1 MGRGAG
7 QQAASA
13 SGTQLAAKRRR
24 GRPPRPDVPWTEQ
37 RIRTELAEFLAADRK
52 DPRRF
57 PSSKQFAT
65 GGHAELYHAARDHG
79 GIRYWADQFGLELW
93 ELRELPAEVLCQQAR
108 DLVAKLGYLP
118 GKDELHELGYRELT
132 RAVRRA
138 GGAERFAELHGLE
151 LPTGGRPAP
160 GPYRWT
166 DDRVRAE
173 LERFVNDRD
182 AVGLSHLFPSAGAFE
197 HAGASKLCYAIKR
210 RGVAYW
216 AAELGLELS
225 PLQAS
230 TVARHRASREAT
242 RNESATGEQ
251 ATGEPATARR

>member
-1 MGRGAG
+1 
-7 QQAASA
+7 
-13 SGTQLAAKRRR
+13 
-24 GRPPRPDVPWTEQ
+24 VPWTEH
-37 RIRTELAEFLAADRK
+37 RIRPELTEFLTRKRK

-57 PSSKQFAT
+57 PSSKQFAAA
-65 GGHAELYHAARDHG
+65 GRAELYHAARDHG

-108 DLVAKLGYLP
+108 ELVAKLGYLP

-138 GGAERFAELHGLE
+138 GGAERFAQFHGLE
-151 LPTGGRPAP
+151 LPAGGRPAP

-182 AVGLSHLFPSAGAFE
+182 AAGLPHLFPSAGAFE

-216 AAELGLELS
+216 ASELGLELS

-230 TVARHRASREAT
+230 TVARHRASRQAATDELAT
-242 RNESATGEQ
+242 REP
-251 ATGEPATARR
+251 ATGEPATPRR